1 MGIRRQTAATGPPVD
16 DRVLDPFAVGS
27 YLTRD
32 GALLGILGELPQE
45 PSLRLVEDCQTLEIT
60 VVSVDVLR
68 EQGVQ
73 PVAR

>member
-1 MGIRRQTAATGPPVD
+1 MAIRRQTTTTGPPGV

-32 GALLGILGELPQE
+32 GALLGIVGELPQK
-45 PSLRLVEDCQTLEIT
+45 PSLLLVEDCHTLEIT
-60 VVSVDVLR
+60 VVSADVLR
-68 EQGVQ
+68 EQGAQ

>member
-1 MGIRRQTAATGPPVD
+1 MGVRRQTATTGPPD

-32 GALLGILGELPQE
+32 GALLGIVGELPQE
-45 PSLRLVEDCQTLEIT
+45 PSLRLVEDCRTLEIT
-60 VVSVDVLR
+60 VVSVDILR
-68 EQGVQ
+68 EQGAQ